1 MERSEVLL
9 DTVDVVAGKMGVNVL
24 FLISDHADFLERAM
38 TRAKV
43 PIILATSRAS
53 VAEEFRDRVRGVRVI
68 EESLS
73 SSLGILGQVKE
84 LLLGAFLDGTVTSG
98 DKVLTLAT
106 NLDALEVMI
115 VFDVDRDIELTHLR
129 EELEDRV
136 DMKAIESVLRLASE
150 LAREGRE
157 GNPVGTLFVIGAHE
171 TVLNRSRQ
179 GVLNP
184 FQGHPESARSIHDD
198 ACLETLKEFALLD
211 GAFIIRGDG
220 IVEAAGRYLDVD
232 KDAPLQEGLGGR
244 HLAAA
249 SITRATEAIAVVVSS
264 NGAIRIFRDGRVIM
278 MVGKL

>member
-9 DTVDVVAGKMGVNVL
+9 DTVDVIAGKMGVNVL
-24 FLISDHADFLERAM
+24 FLISDHGDFLEAAM

-43 PIILATSRAS
+43 PVILATSRES
-53 VAEEFRDRVRGVRVI
+53 VAEEFRDRVRGIRI
-68 EESLS
+68 IHESLS
-73 SSLGILGQVKE
+73 SSLGILNQVKE
-84 LLLGAFLDGTVTSG
+84 LLLGAFLDGTVKSG

-106 NLDALEVMI
+106 NLDALEVML

-136 DMKAIESVLRLASE
+136 DMQAIERLLSLASE

-157 GNPVGTLFVIGAHE
+157 GKPVGTLFVIGDHE
-171 TVLNRSRQ
+171 AVLNRSRQ
-179 GVLNP
+179 GVINP
-184 FQGHPESARSIHDD
+184 FHGHPETVRTIHDD
-198 ACLETLKEFALLD
+198 ACVETLKEFALLD
-211 GAFIIRGDG
+211 GAFVVRGDG

-232 KDAPLQEGLGGR
+232 KDSPLQEGLGGR

-249 SITRATEAIAVVVSS
+249 SVTRATQAIAIVVSS